1 MNCKLPEISM
11 YSLAIKIITLL
22 ECVHKIGCVFNDLKL
37 DNLMVETDDQ
47 LPDAQNINE
56 YTDVFEKCTI
66 NLVDYGFAT
75 SIMDK
80 QTRQHVDQ

>member
-1 MNCKLPEISM
+1 
-11 YSLAIKIITLL
+11 
-22 ECVHKIGCVFNDLKL
+22 
-37 DNLMVETDDQ
+37 MVETDDQ
-47 LPDAQNINE
+47 LPDAQNIHE

-75 SIMDK
+75 SIIDK